1 MLTAGSGSGTSN
13 SNTAS
18 TTDNS
23 SRLSATSTAP
33 SSTDA
38 SKDTKGDEWR
48 SPHDMPFRNIPLP
61 PAPKS
66 PGFSLKASGRTF
78 SFGRNKNANTPPTP
92 PPMPSK
98 GSRTPSE
105 DEYETGRARA
115 VTTSSYASTATPPKL
130 DERDFSMNLGGN
142 FSDMFSG
149 IGKRKS
155 QMLDAESRGPELRSP
170 VRHAVTQSRDAM
182 LTATQNPPQQAV
194 RSFSSSHANHP
205 SPLNIDTKPVEPSP
219 YSWDSQNSHDGL
231 MKSSTPPPSSPGHGA
246 RPPVPQHQPPG
257 STSNI
262 SSSRP
267 QRPGGVADSGLRRNS
282 GHNGRRKSVP
292 GLNKSV
298 DLDAKLLRD
307 AAYASQRLNAPD
319 NGPKVRD
326 SWAIPT
332 NLGYNPDE
340 AAVSGFLNEGSE
352 ESTPKARRIEL
363 HDRDDVLFDN
373 AIAESANIAQQFQEI
388 STPSPPSKLMPRNK
402 VMTPAQFER
411 YKKDQERLSSYG
423 GRAKEEKEAEEEEED
438 NYDEEDDEA
447 EKNKK
452 LASQR
457 RRQEAHMSV
466 YRQQMMK
473 VTGEVPSTLGR
484 PIVTST
490 QSSPNLAT
498 FGSPEDKE
506 EEDEEVPLAI
516 LQAHGFPNKNK
527 PPMQSMRS
535 IPNLR
540 APSAMGGGGG
550 ALPVFARNLP
560 QDPYVGAGLAYPTNR
575 ESMGFG
581 GGSASVHGGSARGVP
596 VGGLVGVIASEERSR
611 AMRRGSPNHMGEYG
625 PAPAN
630 GFDGMGGGMSPSLRA
645 STMMGPMGPINPM
658 MLSPG
663 DQAQLQM
670 SQQMQQFMQMQMQ
683 FMQLMTSGQAPSPTQ
698 GPGQQPDFAQAG
710 GRLPPQGQPGS
721 RPGSSH
727 QRAQTMMNGSSAS
740 WLPQTGPFAPSVRGQ
755 GGYAPSIAPSERS
768 NVGMPGRY
776 RPVSQM
782 PADNKSQATSMDGA
796 LKAWDS
802 KTRASTI
809 KMVPKASAASDEEDD
824 DQGWE
829 EMAKK
834 RAKKR
839 SLWRT
844 KKENNELKEM
854 LNYT

>member
-1 MLTAGSGSGTSN
+1 MLTAESGSGTSN

-66 PGFSLKASGRTF
+66 SPGFSLKASGRTF
-78 SFGRNKNANTPPTP
+78 SFGRNKNANTPTTP
-92 PPMPSK
+92 PPVPPK
-98 GSRTPSE
+98 GSRTPPE
-105 DEYETGRARA
+105 EEYEAGRARA
-115 VTTSSYASTATPPKL
+115 VTASSYASTATPPKL

-142 FSDMFSG
+142 FSDMFST

-155 QMLDAESRGPELRSP
+155 QMLDSESRGPELRSP
-170 VRHAVTQSRDAM
+170 VRHAVTQNRDAK
-182 LTATQNPPQQAV
+182 LTPSQNPPQQAV
-194 RSFSSSHANHP
+194 RSFSSSHSNQP
-205 SPLNIDTKPVEPSP
+205 SPLNIDRKPVEPSP
-219 YSWDSQNSHDGL
+219 YSWSSQNSHDGL
-231 MKSSTPPPSSPGHGA
+231 MQSPTPPPLSPGHGD
-246 RPPVPQHQPPG
+246 RPPVPQHQSSG
-257 STSNI
+257 SNSNNSTS
-262 SSSRP
+262 RP
-267 QRPGGVADSGLRRNS
+267 PRPGGVADSGLRRNS
-282 GHNGRRKSVP
+282 GHNGRRKSGA

-326 SWAIPT
+326 SWALPS
-332 NLGYNPDE
+332 NLQYNPDE

-352 ESTPKARRIEL
+352 HSTPKAKRTEL

-373 AIAESANIAQQFQEI
+373 VIAESASIAQQFQEI

-411 YKKDQERLSSYG
+411 YKKDQEKLASYG
-423 GRAKEEKEAEEEEED
+423 GRSKDEKEAEEEEED
-438 NYDEEDDEA
+438 NYDDEDDEA

-484 PIVTST
+484 PVVTGT
-490 QSSPNLAT
+490 QSSPNLGT
-498 FGSPEDKE
+498 VGQPEDKE

-527 PPMQSMRS
+527 PPMHSMRS

-540 APSAMGGGGG
+540 AQSAMGG

-581 GGSASVHGGSARGVP
+581 GGAASVHGGSARGVP

-625 PAPAN
+625 PPPAN
-630 GFDGMGGGMSPSLRA
+630 GFDGMGGMSPSLRA

-683 FMQLMTSGQAPSPTQ
+683 FMQLMTSGQAPSPGQ
-698 GPGQQPDFAQAG
+698 NPGQPLGDFPQ
-710 GRLPPQGQPGS
+710 PQGRPGS
-721 RPGSSH
+721 SHQGRPGSSH
-727 QRAQTMMNGSSAS
+727 QRAQTMMDPASAS

-782 PADNKSQATSMDGA
+782 PVSDNKSQATSMEGA
-796 LKAWDS
+796 LQGWDN

-809 KMVPKASAASDEEDD
+809 KMVPKASTASDDDD

-834 RAKKR
+834 RATKR